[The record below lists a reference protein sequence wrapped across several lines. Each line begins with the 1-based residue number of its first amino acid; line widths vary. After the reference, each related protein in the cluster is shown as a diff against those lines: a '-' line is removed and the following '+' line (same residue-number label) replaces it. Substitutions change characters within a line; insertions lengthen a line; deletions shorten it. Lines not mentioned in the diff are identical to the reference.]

1 MKLITETKFEDVQL
15 ITEEAE
21 GKKSLF
27 IEGIFLQSAIKNR
40 NGRIYP
46 EGIMER
52 EVTRYTKDLI
62 SEDRAYGELN
72 HPKGPTINLD
82 RVSHRIVS
90 LTKEGTNWI
99 GKAKIMTNTPM
110 GAITK
115 GIMEDGGRLGVSS
128 RGLGTVKTNKA
139 GIMEVQDDFHLATAA
154 DIVSDPSAPDA
165 FVNGIMENCEWVW
178 NGGILSPQQIEE
190 IQEEVHETSKADLE
204 EKTIQ
209 IWEKFIKSLI

>member
-1 MKLITETKFEDVQL
+1 MKLITEVKFEDVQL
-15 ITEEAE
+15 VTEESD

-27 IEGIFLQSAIKNR
+27 IEGIFLQAAIKNR
-40 NGRIYP
+40 NGRLYP
-46 EGIMER
+46 EAIMEK
-52 EVTRYTKDLI
+52 EVERYTQALI
-62 SEDRAYGELN
+62 KEDRAYGELN
-72 HPKGPTINLD
+72 HPKGPSINLD

-110 GAITK
+110 GAIAK

-128 RGLGTVKTNKA
+128 RGLGTVKPNKA

-178 NGGILSPQQIEE
+178 TGGILTAQQIAE
-190 IQEEVHETSKADLE
+190 IQEEIHETPSAEIHDRSV
-204 EKTIQ
+204 Q